1 MTDAKKKQ
9 DAPAEKKPEKAKGL
23 IVPEGKT
30 FYVRRRKFKAG
41 DKIPASLL
49 PSEVDIE
56 AANDRR
62 MLKEK
67 RAKAKG

>member
-1 MTDAKKKQ
+1 MTDAKKKP

-41 DKIPASLL
+41 EEVPASLL
-49 PSEVDIE
+49 PSEADIK
-56 AANDRR
+56 ASNDRR
-62 MLKEK
+62 ALKRK
-67 RAKAKG
+67 REAKG